1 MSILAQLNKNS
12 DFSQITKRDGVT
24 VKTGIST
31 LSLVLL
37 FILRKSLF
45 IRQNPLKLTCR
56 SAMKRK
62 KALAALLN
70 CEYRKRGRNVRTL
83 YLAVLKKEGQR
94 EKQRV
99 ASEHPSTNLLSDAQ

>member
-1 MSILAQLNKNS
+1 M
-12 DFSQITKRDGVT
+12 
-24 VKTGIST
+24 
-31 LSLVLL
+31 SLVPL

-45 IRQNPLKLTCR
+45 ILQNALELTCR

-83 YLAVLKKEGQR
+83 YLAVLKKKGTQR
-94 EKQRV
+94 KTKGLDLCKCVQWG
-99 ASEHPSTNLLSDAQ
+99 N